1 VTDLDTAPADLPPLR
16 AFGRYWPMSFA
27 LAFLGLMAGIAV
39 GSARAP
45 IYTAEVR
52 LAVGGQG
59 LSSYAIPGFA
69 LASQQ
74 LAADY
79 ARYVSVAQDGPALKT
94 TLGARAGEVLG
105 LSASPV
111 PNSSVVSI
119 EAQAADGQLAMKA
132 ATAVGSALIATTNAQ
147 TNEQSAA
154 ALLAQ
159 YNTLSGTVAQA
170 NQDLQ
175 NAQQL
180 VTKLAAATTTT
191 ATQLTAAQAIEV
203 AAATKFASLQLQ
215 QTALA
220 SRYQSV
226 ATSDTPSSNLAVV
239 QPAAII
245 FNNTTKNEELFGLVG
260 LAAGGAIALVAAT
273 VRARLAKRRRNT
285 TKTMEKKE
293 KKKNKNDRTEADPP
307 LVTMSDKLSSK
318 ASLNG
323 SSVDILPKDATP
335 EAPKEKN
342 WPTRENP
349 PRSPSPFARPTPPK
363 NPPSLTPSA
372 GSGDRNGETLGG

>member
-1 VTDLDTAPADLPPLR
+1 MTDLDTAPADIPPLR

-69 LASQQ
+69 LAAQE

-79 ARYVSVAQDGPALKT
+79 ARYVSLAQDGPALKVA
-94 TLGARAGEVLG
+94 LGSRVGEIVS

-119 EAQAADGQLAMKA
+119 EAQAANGPLAMTA
-132 ATAVGSALIATTNAQ
+132 ATAVGAALIAATNAQ
-147 TNEQSAA
+147 TNDQTAA

-159 YNTLSGTVAQA
+159 YNTLSATVAQA
-170 NQDLQ
+170 NQDVQ

-180 VTKLAAATTTT
+180 VAKLTSTTTTT
-191 ATQLTAAQAIEV
+191 ATQLNAAQAVEV
-203 AAATKFASLQLQ
+203 AASTKLASLQLQ

-226 ATSDTPSSNLAVV
+226 ATSDTPSSNLNVV

-245 FNNTTKNEELFGLVG
+245 LNNTTKNEELFGLVG
-260 LAAGGAIALVAAT
+260 LAGGGAIALVAAT
-273 VRARLAKRRRNT
+273 VRARLAKRRRNS

-293 KKKNKNDRTEADPP
+293 KKKDKDRAEGDPP
-307 LVTMSDKLSSK
+307 LVTMSDKLSGK
-318 ASLNG
+318 DSLNG
-323 SSVDILPKDATP
+323 SSVDILPKGAP
-335 EAPKEKN
+335 GEAPKEKN

-349 PRSPSPFARPTPPK
+349 PRTPSPFARPVSPK
-363 NPPSLTPSA
+363 DSASLTPSA
-372 GSGDRNGETLGG
+372 GSGDRSGETLGR